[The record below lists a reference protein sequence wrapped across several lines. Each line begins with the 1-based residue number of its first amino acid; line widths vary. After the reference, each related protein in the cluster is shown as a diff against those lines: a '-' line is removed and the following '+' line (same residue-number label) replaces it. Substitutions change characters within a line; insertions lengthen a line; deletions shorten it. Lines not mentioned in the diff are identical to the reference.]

1 MKNASR
7 LIKVLAL
14 CLVLAVAL
22 VAFGCGGGGD
32 AKQQPQQQAKAPD
45 WPTQDI
51 TLIVPYAAGGGY
63 DVVARATAPYI
74 QKHLPKKAN
83 VVVKNVPGA
92 GGKIGLMEMVRSK
105 VDGHTIA
112 VIDPADIAIL
122 QVGGQLEGVDL
133 RKLAWLGRLDKLP
146 DLLAVSAKSG
156 FKKPE
161 DLRGKTVRLASI
173 GSGVAF
179 RTAVVAKALGA
190 DAKFISY
197 DGTSPASVACAQG
210 DLDGFMVNWSSV
222 MRSVQAN
229 EGKIIPMFVAAN
241 ERVPQLKDVPSSKDL
256 GVSLDDSVL
265 GYSHILVAPAGLSPD
280 LKKMWDETLNKV
292 FNDQEWKD
300 QMDKAKYPPAPLT
313 GEKLTA
319 EVNKTLDGAEK
330 FKDIIAGLGK

>member
-1 MKNASR
+1 MAKFTSLKKLA
-7 LIKVLAL
+7 VLTL
-14 CLVLAVAL
+14 SMVLVLAA
-22 VAFGCGGGGD
+22 AGCGGGD
-32 AKQQPQQQAKAPD
+32 TKQQQAPQAKAPD

-63 DVVARATAPYI
+63 DVVARATAPYL
-74 QKHLPKKAN
+74 QKHLPKKVN

-92 GGKIGLMEMVRSK
+92 GGKIGLMEMVK
-105 VDGHTIA
+105 AKTDGHTIA

-133 RKLAWLGRLDKLP
+133 RKLSWLGRLDKLP
-146 DLLAVSAKSG
+146 DLLAVSGKSG
-156 FKKPE
+156 FKRPE
-161 DLRGKTVRLASI
+161 DLKGKTVRVASI

-179 RTAVVAKALGA
+179 RTAVVMKALGA
-190 DAKFISY
+190 EAKFISY
-197 DGTSPASVACAQG
+197 DGTSPASVATAQG

-229 EGKIIPMFVAAN
+229 EGKIVPLFVAAG
-241 ERVPQLKDVPSSKDL
+241 ERVPQIKDVPSSKEL
-256 GVSLDDSVL
+256 GVNLDDSVL

-280 LKKMWDETLNKV
+280 LKKMWDDTMTKV

-300 QMDKAKYPPAPLT
+300 QMDKAKYPPSPLS
-313 GEKLTA
+313 GEKLTT

-330 FKDIIAGLGK
+330 FKDVIAGLGK

>member
-1 MKNASR
+1 MLSPGNLKR
-7 LIKVLAL
+7 ITLLI
-14 CLVLAVAL
+14 LVLAMLFTVA
-22 VAFGCGGGGD
+22 GCGGTD
-32 AKQQPQQQAKAPD
+32 SKQQPQQQAKAPD

-74 QKHLPKKAN
+74 QKHLPKKVN

-92 GGKIGLMEMVRSK
+92 GGKIGLMEMVKSK
-105 VDGHTIA
+105 PDGQNIA

-133 RKLAWLGRLDKLP
+133 KKLTWLGRLDKLP

-156 FKKPE
+156 IKKPE
-161 DLRGKTVRLASI
+161 DMKGKTVRLASI

-179 RTAVVAKALGA
+179 RTAVVGKALGA
-190 DAKFISY
+190 DVKFISY
-197 DGTSPASVACAQG
+197 DGTSPASVATAQG

-222 MRSVQAN
+222 IRAAQSN
-229 EGKIIPMFVAAN
+229 EGKIIPLFVAAN
-241 ERVPQLKDVPSSKDL
+241 ERVPQIKDVPCSKDL
-256 GVSLDDSVL
+256 GVNLDDSVL
-265 GYSHILVAPAGLSPD
+265 GYSHILVAPAGMSPEI
-280 LKKMWDETLNKV
+280 KKMWDDTITKV

-300 QMDKAKYPPAPLT
+300 QMDKAKYPPAPLS
-313 GEKLTA
+313 GDKLTA

-330 FKDIIAGLGK
+330 FKDIITALLK

>member
-1 MKNASR
+1 MAGLCNFKR
-7 LIKVLAL
+7 ITILILTLAL
-14 CLVLAVAL
+14 LLTMA
-22 VAFGCGGGGD
+22 GCGGTD
-32 AKQQPQQQAKAPD
+32 SKPQQAKTPD

-74 QKHLPKKAN
+74 QKHLPKKVN

-92 GGKIGLMEMVRSK
+92 GGKIGLMEMVKSK
-105 VDGHTIA
+105 TDGQNIA

-133 RKLAWLGRLDKLP
+133 KKLTWLGRLDKLP

-156 FKKPE
+156 IKKPE
-161 DLRGKTVRLASI
+161 DMKGKTVRLASI

-179 RTAVVAKALGA
+179 RTAVVGKALGA
-190 DAKFISY
+190 DVKFISY
-197 DGTSPASVACAQG
+197 DGTSPASVATAQG

-222 MRSVQAN
+222 IRAAQSN
-229 EGKIIPMFVAAN
+229 EGKIIPLFVAGN
-241 ERVPQLKDVPSSKDL
+241 ERVPQIKDVPCSKDL
-256 GVSLDDSVL
+256 GVNLDDSVL
-265 GYSHILVAPAGLSPD
+265 GYSHILVAPAGLSPEI
-280 LKKMWDETLNKV
+280 KKMWEDTITKV

-300 QMDKAKYPPAPLT
+300 QMDKAKYPPAPLS
-313 GEKLTA
+313 GDKLTA

-330 FKDIIAGLGK
+330 FKDIITALLK